1 MAADEAVRAKKCIGA
16 LRYLWRN
23 SPSQSHHD
31 CIQAMKDLLAPSPQQ
46 TVRGSVEDD
55 ALPLPPPVETS
66 DGEGSSDEADGEG
79 GEDEEMG
86 CEMDG
91 EGEVGGGNDSDGE
104 DSLTAPTLQLGEQSD
119 DDDHVKT
126 PPLNVHGHLPDSQV
140 RPDGWLGGFYHT
152 WSMYYDKEDIE
163 KKNADIPD
171 SEKDGDVEINTAI
184 CKQVL
189 LQEVKEELERLKL
202 HEFLVFYILDGYLR
216 SVFSQAKPKGW
227 PVKKT
232 GRTSKKNGPN
242 T

>member
-126 PPLNVHGHLPDSQV
+126 RPLNVHGHLPDSQV

-189 LQEVKEELERLKL
+189 LQDVKEELERLKL

-232 GRTSKKNGPN
+232 GRTSQKNGPN